1 MITQFQAICI
11 MEISDLVYL
20 DREILG
26 IFRQTGTLKG
36 LLSENFQ
43 SCFSKFRQKESFGKL
58 LSEKTEIF
66 FPGITFLEVLLCYFP
81 TKSSSKGLFVGIF
94 SFQTLY
100 FPTKGCFL
108 CYFVGK

>member
-58 LSEKTEIF
+58 LSEKTEVF
-66 FPGITFLEVLLCYFP
+66 FSRNKVFGSFIVL
-81 TKSSSKGLFVGIF
+81 F
-94 SFQTLY
+94 SD
-100 FPTKGCFL
+100 K
-108 CYFVGK
+108 K